1 MWEKAEVMRISREP
15 SPAQIMV
22 DEKQLE
28 NVKYF
33 KYLSFPITNDL
44 KAHSTGRRRP
54 FHQQIG
60 LKFKEKTSELLHLEH
75 RKLWC

>member
-1 MWEKAEVMRISREP
+1 MMQDFSREINYGIAMAK
-15 SPAQIMV
+15 S
-22 DEKQLE
+22 
-28 NVKYF
+28 Y
-33 KYLSFPITNDL
+33 
-44 KAHSTGRRRP
+44 STGRRRL